1 LHGYNNFGLEQARL
15 AEQQADEQIKKVAAK
30 RDQANKKLK
39 GDEAREAA
47 IRKQALE
54 QAEKKHQKAL
64 LDRRRCLPALHA
76 WPIRAWLESGF
87 YPVV

>member
-39 GDEAREAA
+39 
-47 IRKQALE
+47 
-54 QAEKKHQKAL
+54 
-64 LDRRRCLPALHA
+64 
-76 WPIRAWLESGF
+76 
-87 YPVV
+87 